1 MRTPHITPR
10 TAPDSL
16 GEYER
21 TLLDVMAAH
30 ADRHRWV
37 QATPAWAPACP
48 TYRGPADVLTL
59 AAHHA
64 GATRHDMVLAM
75 HRLLQAGLV
84 TPTRRTATEADG
96 AVIGPDG
103 HPTASGPT
111 LVHTGWTI
119 NPTPP
124 RGRARDTRTR
134 EGAAQ

>member
-1 MRTPHITPR
+1 MRTPRITPR
-10 TAPDSL
+10 TAPASL

-48 TYRGPADVLTL
+48 TYRGPADVLTE

-96 AVIGPDG
+96 AVIGPHGMVVD
-103 HPTASGPT
+103 GPT
-111 LVHTGWTI
+111 HVHTGWTL
-119 NPTPP
+119 NPP
-124 RGRARDTRTR
+124 RGCARDARTR
-134 EGAAQ
+134 EGEAP